1 MGSSTEEKVGDEME
15 PSEGTQTCCWASTD
29 HPYFSV
35 RHDKL
40 AGFLRIKARSTMGLG
55 LGRPKL
61 DRTLPIRAQTSD
73 LTTCKSMVPGKGLVP
88 LYQNTRVGRWN
99 PAGTLSKIKV
109 TYYGVGT

>member
-1 MGSSTEEKVGDEME
+1 MRWNHPRE
-15 PSEGTQTCCWASTD
+15 PKPCCWASTD

-73 LTTCKSMVPGKGLVP
+73 LPPVSLWFQVRDWYHCT
-88 LYQNTRVGRWN
+88 
-99 PAGTLSKIKV
+99 KIH
-109 TYYGVGT
+109 G